1 MYRERAIIAG
11 NRIGKSELG
20 AYETTCH
27 LTGVYPHWWQGRRF
41 TQPVNVWAA
50 GDTTQTVRD
59 IAQYKLLGDP
69 GDIGSGMIPKHL
81 IQEVRRKAGNVP
93 DAIESV
99 TVRHIEGGT
108 SRITFKSYD
117 QRRQSFQ
124 GTHIDWIWL
133 DEECPMDIYGECV
146 IRTMGTGTGNGAGLL
161 GLTFTPLSGLTDVV
175 LQFLPGGTIPKE
187 EQLRWV
193 IMAGWNDVPHLSET
207 EKAALLASTPPH
219 LRDARSKGIPQL
231 GSGAIY
237 PIGEDDII
245 VTDFEIP
252 AHWPRAY
259 ALDVGW
265 NNTAVVWGAWDRE
278 SDTLYLNNEY
288 KRCQAEPAVHA
299 AAIRERGVE
308 MRGVIDPAA
317 RGRNQ
322 KDGTRLI
329 TEYEAAG
336 LNLTPSENAVEAGLF
351 TTYRRMC
358 ESRLKVFRSM
368 KEWLEEFRVYRRD
381 SDGKVVKA
389 NDHLMDCTRYLV
401 LSGADVAS
409 SSNVQTT
416 PKWHDRLRRLGAE
429 RDAGNRS
436 GRSHMSY

>member
-1 MYRERAIIAG
+1 
-11 NRIGKSELG
+11 
-20 AYETTCH
+20 
-27 LTGVYPHWWQGRRF
+27 
-41 TQPVNVWAA
+41 
-50 GDTTQTVRD
+50 
-59 IAQYKLLGDP
+59 
-69 GDIGSGMIPKHL
+69 
-81 IQEVRRKAGNVP
+81 
-93 DAIESV
+93 
-99 TVRHIEGGT
+99 
-108 SRITFKSYD
+108 
-117 QRRQSFQ
+117 
-124 GTHIDWIWL
+124 
-133 DEECPMDIYGECV
+133 MDIYGECV

-409 SSNVQTT
+409 STNVQTT